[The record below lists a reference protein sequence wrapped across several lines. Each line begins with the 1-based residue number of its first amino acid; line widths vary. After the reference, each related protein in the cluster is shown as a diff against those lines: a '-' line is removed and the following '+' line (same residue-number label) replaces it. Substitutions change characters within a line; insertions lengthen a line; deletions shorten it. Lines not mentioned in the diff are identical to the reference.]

1 MAPEIRK
8 AVLLLGDGSVFSGKA
23 AGFRGIATGEICF
36 NTGMTGYQEIFT
48 DPSYHGQIMIMT
60 NVHIGNYG
68 CKSSEKESSGVQIAG
83 LVCRNFSTHFS
94 RLMTDESL
102 ENYLVDN
109 RIVCIYD
116 LDTRA
121 LVQHVRNK
129 GAMNALISTEVNEIA
144 PLKEVLSQVPDMLG
158 LELASKVTTASP
170 FLVGDTNWEIKV
182 AALDFGIKSSILE
195 QLKSLGMQVKVFPAK
210 SSFALMEQWEPH
222 AYFLSNGP
230 GDPASMDYAL
240 QTCTKIIESGKPV
253 FGICLGHQIM
263 GLTLGMETYKM
274 HQGHRGSNH
283 PVKNLLN
290 GRGEITAQNHG
301 FALSMESLMKFSKD
315 LALSHV
321 NLNDNT
327 VEGFIHKTKPL
338 FSVQYHPEAGPG
350 PHDSR
355 YLFSE
360 FRDMIKKVYGQV
372 SDKISA

>member
-8 AVLLLGDGSVFSGKA
+8 AVLLLSDGSVFSGKA

-83 LVCRNFSTHFS
+83 LICRNFSTHFS

-109 RIVCIYD
+109 KIVCIYD
-116 LDTRA
+116 IDTRA

-129 GAMNALISTEVNEIA
+129 GAMNALISTDVSEISH
-144 PLKEVLSQVPDMLG
+144 LKKILSQVPDMLG

-170 FLVGDTNWEIKV
+170 YLVGDTNWEIKV
-182 AALDFGIKSSILE
+182 AALDFGMKSSILE
-195 QLKSLGMQVKVFPAK
+195 QLRILGMQVKVFPAK

-222 AYFLSNGP
+222 AYFLLNGQ

-240 QTCTKIIESGKPV
+240 QTCSKIIESGKPV
-253 FGICLGHQIM
+253 FGICLGHQIL

-360 FRDMIKKVYGQV
+360 FREMIERVYGKV

>member
-8 AVLLLGDGSVFSGKA
+8 AVLLLSDGSVFSGKA

-83 LVCRNFSTHFS
+83 LICRNFSTHFS

-109 RIVCIYD
+109 KIVCIYD
-116 LDTRA
+116 IDTRA

-129 GAMNALISTEVNEIA
+129 GAMNALISTDVSEISH
-144 PLKEVLSQVPDMLG
+144 LKKILSQVPDMLG

-170 FLVGDTNWEIKV
+170 YLVGDTNWEIKV
-182 AALDFGIKSSILE
+182 AALDFGMKSSILE
-195 QLKSLGMQVKVFPAK
+195 QLRILGMQVKVFPAK

-240 QTCTKIIESGKPV
+240 QTCSKIIESGKPV
-253 FGICLGHQIM
+253 FGICLGHQIL

-360 FRDMIKKVYGQV
+360 FREMIERVYGKV